1 MEDSPVNCRCVKLM
15 MTAENFLIS
24 MLLRREPVGLDRLA
38 VGNASH
44 AGRFSF
50 AGKDAKPLWLL
61 ERELMCC
68 Y

>member
-1 MEDSPVNCRCVKLM
+1 
-15 MTAENFLIS
+15 